1 MRKKHKTV
9 SATAIRL
16 SSYEKYSTE
25 RMDTIIK
32 RLDDLTVEVKD
43 LRTDV
48 SMGKGVIAFLVIIG
62 SIAGS
67 INYDVKT
74 VSYRKSNTKYAHKK
88 NDRINRSPSKIQKD
102 MNVKIVYVYDDGRV
116 IIK

>member
-1 MRKKHKTV
+1 MKRKKQPI

-16 SSYEKYSTE
+16 SSYEKYSKE

-67 INYDVKT
+67 IIGFFQF
-74 VSYRKSNTKYAHKK
+74 K
-88 NDRINRSPSKIQKD
+88 N
-102 MNVKIVYVYDDGRV
+102 
-116 IIK
+116 

>member
-1 MRKKHKTV
+1 MKRKKTAI

-16 SSYEKYSTE
+16 SSYEKYSKE

-48 SMGKGVIAFLVIIG
+48 SMGKGVTLG
-62 SIAGS
+62 SDS
-67 INYDVKT
+67 
-74 VSYRKSNTKYAHKK
+74 KSDGFYAHMVYGNTKAWVKRVK
-88 NDRINRSPSKIQKD
+88 NKAERASQMAVINKMSSEAMLMAKQYPQ
-102 MNVKIVYVYDDGRV
+102 
-116 IIK
+116 

>member
-1 MRKKHKTV
+1 MKRKKQPI

-16 SSYEKYSTE
+16 SSYEKYSKE

-32 RLDDLTVEVKD
+32 RLDDLTAEVKD

-67 INYDVKT
+67 IIGFFQF
-74 VSYRKSNTKYAHKK
+74 K
-88 NDRINRSPSKIQKD
+88 N
-102 MNVKIVYVYDDGRV
+102 
-116 IIK
+116 

>member
-1 MRKKHKTV
+1 LHTTIYGVPMRKKHKTV
-9 SATAIRL
+9 SATSIRL
-16 SSYEKYSTE
+16 SAYENFSKE

-48 SMGKGVIAFLVIIG
+48 SMGKGVIAFLVVIG

-67 INYDVKT
+67 VIGFFQF
-74 VSYRKSNTKYAHKK
+74 K
-88 NDRINRSPSKIQKD
+88 N
-102 MNVKIVYVYDDGRV
+102 
-116 IIK
+116 

>member
-1 MRKKHKTV
+1 MKRKKQPI

-32 RLDDLTVEVKD
+32 RLDDLTAEVKD

-67 INYDVKT
+67 VIGFFQF
-74 VSYRKSNTKYAHKK
+74 K
-88 NDRINRSPSKIQKD
+88 N
-102 MNVKIVYVYDDGRV
+102 
-116 IIK
+116 

>member
-1 MRKKHKTV
+1 LDNTIYGVPMRKKHKTV
-9 SATAIRL
+9 SATSIRL
-16 SSYEKYSTE
+16 SAYENYSKE

-48 SMGKGVIAFLVIIG
+48 SMGKGVIAFLVVIG

-67 INYDVKT
+67 IIGFFQF
-74 VSYRKSNTKYAHKK
+74 KS
-88 NDRINRSPSKIQKD
+88 
-102 MNVKIVYVYDDGRV
+102 
-116 IIK
+116 

>member
-1 MRKKHKTV
+1 MKRKKQTI

-16 SSYEKYSTE
+16 SSYEKYSKE

-48 SMGKGVIAFLVIIG
+48 SMGKGVIAFLVVIG

-67 INYDVKT
+67 VIGFFQF
-74 VSYRKSNTKYAHKK
+74 K
-88 NDRINRSPSKIQKD
+88 N
-102 MNVKIVYVYDDGRV
+102 
-116 IIK
+116 